1 MDAGL
6 RETGWHLTSSS
17 GQARVACTRP
27 SADPPGAPF
36 RVRLDYRLAGAE
48 QSSAITD
55 LANVT
60 LNWPAVADLS
70 SAISSFVARPLA
82 EIDSS
87 GFVHVAQLADAA
99 DESVRLSFGERP
111 DLVTGSIGIGCLA
124 EIARSFFHAQMVF
137 RTDLTCLERLGEH
150 LDALLLLAPRGPD

>member
-6 RETGWHLTSSS
+6 SETGWHLTSSS
-17 GQARVACTRP
+17 GQARVACTR
-27 SADPPGAPF
+27 SSSDPPGAPF
-36 RVRLDYRLAGAE
+36 RVRLDYSVAGAE
-48 QSSAITD
+48 QSPAIAD

-70 SAISSFVARPLA
+70 SAISSFIARPLA

-87 GFVHVAQLADAA
+87 GFVHVAQLSDAA
-99 DESVRLSFGERP
+99 DESVRLSFGERL
-111 DLVTGSIGIGCLA
+111 DLVTGSTGIGCLA
-124 EIARSFFHAQMVF
+124 EIARSFFHAEMVF

-150 LDALLLLAPRGPD
+150 LDALLLLAPRG